1 MSRLTEV
8 SLSCLP
14 QFPRC
19 LGSGA
24 VLQGHFVPPTPL
36 KMRASRLRMLRL
48 PADQHLLYL
57 GGC

>member
-8 SLSCLP
+8 SLTCFP

-19 LGSGA
+19 LGPGA

-48 PADQHLLYL
+48 PADKHLPTYL
-57 GGC
+57 GT